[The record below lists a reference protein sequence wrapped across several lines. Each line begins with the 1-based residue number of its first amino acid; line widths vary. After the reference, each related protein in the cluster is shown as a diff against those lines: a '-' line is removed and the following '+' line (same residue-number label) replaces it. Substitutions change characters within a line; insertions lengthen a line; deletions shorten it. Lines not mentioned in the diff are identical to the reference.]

1 MMTQKILAA
10 LSPRMFLK
18 NMPRLPSGRVAAVN
32 FLPLQQLGTRAEEA
46 EDASLLLFLDQEEQ
60 FCAFIGIVEIE
71 WRPDIPAEELDTI
84 HTTCG
89 AKACIITDTGYTLA
103 DFLARRLPWSKE
115 DVAAFFH
122 FLKTQR
128 IQDAIKLH
136 HGHLLSRR
144 DPLVVRA
151 IVSPR
156 RDQILPRAAEVS
168 LAPSS

>member
-1 MMTQKILAA
+1 
-10 LSPRMFLK
+10 
-18 NMPRLPSGRVAAVN
+18 
-32 FLPLQQLGTRAEEA
+32 
-46 EDASLLLFLDQEEQ
+46 
-60 FCAFIGIVEIE
+60 
-71 WRPDIPAEELDTI
+71 
-84 HTTCG
+84 
-89 AKACIITDTGYTLA
+89 LA